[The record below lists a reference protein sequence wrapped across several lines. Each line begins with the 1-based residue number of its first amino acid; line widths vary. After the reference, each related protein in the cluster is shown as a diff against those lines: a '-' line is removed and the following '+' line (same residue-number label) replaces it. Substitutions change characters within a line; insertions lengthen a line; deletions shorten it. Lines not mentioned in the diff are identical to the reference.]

1 MENHILFHLSIKK
14 ISLLTLV
21 GKLMIIC
28 LYNGWIDGFRVYVL
42 FNSIS
47 VIPQR
52 WDGDN
57 ERLCSTEPR
66 LQLEGSSRPRFFNPD
81 PPDQQASK

>member
-1 MENHILFHLSIKK
+1 MI
-14 ISLLTLV
+14 
-21 GKLMIIC
+21 IIC

-52 WDGDN
+52 RDGDTD
-57 ERLCSTEPR
+57 RLCVMEPR
-66 LQLEGSSRPRFFNPD
+66 LQLERSSRPRFFNPD